1 RAGHSSRNI
10 ENSAVPGTREA
21 ARSTRGFQ
29 RGMDFMTEDDRKDEM
44 IIKAASDYN
53 RPPATPREDMWTA
66 IQTARSAG
74 GSGPRLHVAAGGL
87 ASGSSYKA
95 QSRLASRYVWLGA
108 AAAAALLIAS
118 GIGIGRW
125 ISSPSTQSSVAVTKA
140 PIHVAEN
147 PGIPVPDIDPNPE
160 PAPAASSAAPDNSGG
175 ASKSVSKPRTRDEI
189 RKSPRIIGRGGLQL
203 ARNRDDIYDGS
214 AVKATA
220 VSYQVVTQ
228 KHLQDAEALLTSYS
242 LEGRD
247 PRMDAQFAGWARGLL
262 SNTRLLLDS
271 PAGDDPRR
279 ARLLQD
285 LELVLAQIVQLSP
298 NAATQERDLIQGS
311 ISNGHVMTRLR
322 SAIPAGQPRGIQE
335 K

>member
-1 RAGHSSRNI
+1 
-10 ENSAVPGTREA
+10 
-21 ARSTRGFQ
+21 
-29 RGMDFMTEDDRKDEM
+29 MTEDDRKDEM
-44 IIKAASDYN
+44 IIKAAADYN
-53 RPPATPREDMWTA
+53 RPPVTPREDMWTA
-66 IQTARSAG
+66 IQTARATA
-74 GSGPRLHVAAGGL
+74 GPRLHVAAGG
-87 ASGSSYKA
+87 AAVGAGYKA
-95 QSRLASRYVWLGA
+95 QTRFAPRHLWLGA
-108 AAAAALLIAS
+108 AAAAALLIAT

-125 ISSPSTQSSVAVTKA
+125 TSSSAPQSQVAVTNQ

-147 PGIPVPDIDPNPE
+147 PGPQVPNIEPVPE
-160 PAPAASSAAPDNSGG
+160 PAPSTHSGSPSNSGSG
-175 ASKSVSKPRTRDEI
+175 TRGGEKPRTNEDDKRSPKII
-189 RKSPRIIGRGGLQL
+189 RTGGNLV
-203 ARNRDDIYDGS
+203 ASRSRDDSYGS
-214 AVKATA
+214 SVVGPTA
-220 VSYQVVTQ
+220 VSYQVATQ

-247 PRMDAQFAGWARGLL
+247 ARMDAQFAGWARGLL

-279 ARLLQD
+279 AKLLQD

-298 NAATQERDLIQGS
+298 NAAAQERDLIQGS